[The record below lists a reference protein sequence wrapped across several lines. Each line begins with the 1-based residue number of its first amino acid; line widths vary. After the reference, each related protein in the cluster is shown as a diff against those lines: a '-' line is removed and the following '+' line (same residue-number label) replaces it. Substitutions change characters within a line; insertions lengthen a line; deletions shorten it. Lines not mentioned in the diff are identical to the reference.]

1 MQFIVVDQ
9 LAQQVLMFSMI
20 SRGFL
25 TICFCVVVAFSPT
38 LMASL
43 LFLSDVPKHLRL
55 CYFVNLLN
63 SLSYLI
69 TFAINQPNLILP
81 SPFALFRGAL
91 KNRFGAVGLTI
102 SWANVISGVIVTM
115 LMRLYADVQMSKL
128 QRMLVT
134 AIIPVLVYVIFTMNY
149 MDETHL
155 STENLSLFQDHF
167 PFTELSKIYSLV
179 QFGSFGLAIAVAF
192 VVFIKQVRCQLKFA
206 VQTSFHL
213 LAVILTLLCP
223 WAAVFAA
230 LYAKPSYGMEMV
242 TISWI
247 VSFFYPL
254 LEICCI
260 LNYIDHST
268 QMGEIK
274 VPETFSERLLKS
286 KGEPLPNPNSPN
298 IYDRELHEKSRNQ
311 YAWAAP
317 YDARFPQVRKTRQC
331 FAYYVDYHRCQELVG
346 SDYKPCN
353 FFRNVYK
360 DFCPKFWVAKWDE
373 LIEEGRFPAKFDR

>member
-1 MQFIVVDQ
+1 MNTTNPPNEDLMQFIAVDQ

-43 LFLSDVPKHLRL
+43 LFLTDIPKHLRL

-115 LMRLYADVQMSKL
+115 LMRLYADVQMSKF
-128 QRMLVT
+128 QRMLLGTVPYLLFHVT
-134 AIIPVLVYVIFTMNY
+134 AIIPVLVYVVFTMNY

-155 STENLSLFQDHF
+155 STENLSLFQGREWLIRSGGIYYF
-167 PFTELSKIYSLV
+167 PFTELSKVYSLV

-206 VQTSFHL
+206 LQTSFHL

-230 LYAKPSYGMEMV
+230 LYAKPYYGMEMV

-260 LNYIDHST
+260 LNYIGTSW
-268 QMGEIK
+268 
-274 VPETFSERLLKS
+274 S
-286 KGEPLPNPNSPN
+286 KLMT
-298 IYDRELHEKSRNQ
+298 KKQ
-311 YAWAAP
+311 
-317 YDARFPQVRKTRQC
+317 
-331 FAYYVDYHRCQELVG
+331 
-346 SDYKPCN
+346 
-353 FFRNVYK
+353 
-360 DFCPKFWVAKWDE
+360 
-373 LIEEGRFPAKFDR
+373 